1 MKYITEEFVNQ
12 TKYKSIK
19 DAYERDYFSIVS
31 YMEAIWIENRNCPVS
46 IYNRIVKELCRLY
59 PNKYIF
65 ID

>member
-46 IYNRIVKELCRLY
+46 IHNRIVKELERIY